1 MGAGKE
7 KEYKEE
13 HAQAVQLQQEFWKA
27 QDEVLGAVAHALFEI
42 GVAEDMY
49 ERIEKDQ
56 PVTIDEV
63 LIRKPDVMIQI
74 DKEISEFD
82 FGAETKAR
90 LVNVDLQPLEGFYS
104 TLTKVVQA
112 KASA

>member
-1 MGAGKE
+1 MWGRRCCGWLRRASWPKLP
-7 KEYKEE
+7 
-13 HAQAVQLQQEFWKA
+13 A
-27 QDEVLGAVAHALFEI
+27 
-42 GVAEDMY
+42 
-49 ERIEKDQ
+49 
-56 PVTIDEV
+56 
-63 LIRKPDVMIQI
+63 QI